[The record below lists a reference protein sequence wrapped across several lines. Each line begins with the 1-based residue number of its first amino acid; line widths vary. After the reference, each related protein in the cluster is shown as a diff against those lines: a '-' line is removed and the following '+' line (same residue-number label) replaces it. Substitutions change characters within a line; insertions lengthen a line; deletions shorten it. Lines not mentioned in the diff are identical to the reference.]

1 MLVECVQIETWN
13 EDNWVNLVQHF
24 CCSSKN
30 AIHMHVQTM
39 KYELCHF
46 VILQMSWMLSYL
58 HFKLALH
65 NTEKMAIFM
74 LTIWGFNFSLLSTLL
89 SGKLKIS
96 WQIKKKTR
104 KKGKSFIVWYF
115 FFFLNKGP
123 CIFSFV
129 LDPANYVAALFAILF
144 VICPP
149 SFSLQYSP
157 HNCQITLKIPDI
169 ESVSEAEKRWK
180 TW

>member
-1 MLVECVQIETWN
+1 MANQEKDTEEREKLYSLV
-13 EDNWVNLVQHF
+13 L
-24 CCSSKN
+24 
-30 AIHMHVQTM
+30 
-39 KYELCHF
+39 
-46 VILQMSWMLSYL
+46 
-58 HFKLALH
+58 
-65 NTEKMAIFM
+65 
-74 LTIWGFNFSLLSTLL
+74 
-89 SGKLKIS
+89 
-96 WQIKKKTR
+96 
-104 KKGKSFIVWYF
+104 F
-115 FFFLNKGP
+115 FFFNKGP

-169 ESVSEAEKRWK
+169 ESVTEAEKRWK